1 MAGIIAVSSRLHV
14 CCLMMFM
21 YVLLLYAELP
31 HVCCLG
37 VGWGGLGGWVGCQRA
52 IARVDV
58 SSATIPCAS
67 FSYVTYVVLGWVGG
81 RVGCQ
86 RSIARVHFSSA
97 IIYASRFSYITY
109 MVVFFFVILYF
120 FLVDCLDDTRLRLHV
135 SWKMVWII
143 RG

>member
-1 MAGIIAVSSRLHV
+1 
-14 CCLMMFM
+14 M

-58 SSATIPCAS
+58 SSATIACAS
-67 FSYVTYVVLGWVGG
+67 FSYVTYVVLGWVWG

-86 RSIARVHFSSA
+86 RSIARVHLFVLCYYLCVSFQLH
-97 IIYASRFSYITY
+97 YVYGC
-109 MVVFFFVILYF
+109 VFFSLFYTSF
-120 FLVDCLDDTRLRLHV
+120 
-135 SWKMVWII
+135 W
-143 RG
+143 